1 MQSYKNVTICRN
13 LLHTYYFSYV
23 KCLLYGF
30 YHYLCA
36 IISVIILTTMKY
48 VINMTVN
55 KTSKD
60 GSILGKVSDFQ
71 EELRQHEEAG
81 LNNYKKHPHV
91 SACDRESL
99 VNNRHTGKT
108 EKVII
113 FGSNSYLGATIL
125 PEAVEKAIE
134 VTKEF
139 GIGSG
144 GVPLLTGTTIYQ
156 TQLERTIAD
165 KTGFGDAMLFSSG
178 YTANLGVIS
187 GLLRSNHLIIHDKLD
202 HASLL
207 DATVLSGAKMLRFR
221 HGDMEHLEKLLSAN
235 ADQYPNGIMVATDGV
250 FSMDGDIANI
260 PRILELCKKYNAIL
274 LIDDA
279 HATGVIGEK
288 GAGTLSYY
296 GITERNNIIVTG
308 TLSKAVG
315 TIGGYITASQE
326 IIDYLRIYA
335 RSNMFSTSLPPSVCA
350 AAIEVFKKMDNSD
363 IVDKLSQ
370 NTLYLQNALRTAGF
384 NILNTQTPIIPLVV
398 GDTGVLTYMVKDA
411 FDSGYFINA
420 IIPPVVPAN
429 LTRFRISVMA
439 SHTKEDM
446 DGLVALLISLFEKY
460 GLQRYVK

>member
-1 MQSYKNVTICRN
+1 MGAKYIRKIP
-13 LLHTYYFSYV
+13 
-23 KCLLYGF
+23 
-30 YHYLCA
+30 YLC
-36 IISVIILTTMKY
+36 IIIYIIILTDMKY
-48 VINMTVN
+48 VVNMTSN
-55 KTSKD
+55 KNSRD
-60 GSILGKVSDFQ
+60 GSILGKVADFQ
-71 EELRQHEEAG
+71 EELKQHEEAG

-99 VNNRHTGKT
+99 VYNRHTDKI
-108 EKVII
+108 EKLVI
-113 FGSNSYLGATIL
+113 FGSNSYLGATTF
-125 PEAVEKAIE
+125 PEAIEKAMA

-156 TQLERTIAD
+156 TELEKVIAN

-178 YTANLGVIS
+178 YTANLGIIS

-202 HASLL
+202 HASML
-207 DATVLSGAKMLRFR
+207 DATVLSGAKMLRFK
-221 HGDMEHLEKLLSAN
+221 HGDMAHLQKMLEAN
-235 ADQYPNGIMVATDGV
+235 AEKYPNGIMVATDGV

-260 PRILELCKKYNAIL
+260 PEILALCRKYNALL

-288 GAGTLSYY
+288 GAGTLSHY
-296 GITERNNIIVTG
+296 GITEREGIIVTG

-315 TIGGYITASQE
+315 TVGGYITASQE

-350 AAIEVFKKMDNSD
+350 GAIEVFKKMDNSD
-363 IVDKLSQ
+363 VVEKLRE
-370 NTLYLQNALRTAGF
+370 NTVYLQTALREAGF
-384 NILNTQTPIIPLVV
+384 NILNTETPIIPLVV
-398 GDTGVLTYMVKDA
+398 GDIEVLTYMVKDA

-420 IIPPVVPAN
+420 IVPPVVPPN

-439 SHTKEDM
+439 NHTKEDM
-446 DGLVALLISLFEKY
+446 DGLVNLLIKLFEKY
-460 GLQRYVK
+460 NLPRYVK

>member
-1 MQSYKNVTICRN
+1 
-13 LLHTYYFSYV
+13 
-23 KCLLYGF
+23 
-30 YHYLCA
+30 
-36 IISVIILTTMKY
+36 MKY
-48 VINMTVN
+48 TVNMTSN
-55 KTSKD
+55 KNSKD
-60 GSILGKVSDFQ
+60 GSILGKVADFQ
-71 EELRQHEEAG
+71 QELKQHEAAG

-99 VNNRHTGKT
+99 VYNRHTNKT
-108 EKVII
+108 EKLVI
-113 FGSNSYLGATIL
+113 FGSNSYLGSTIF
-125 PEAVEKAIE
+125 PEAIEKATA

-156 TQLERTIAD
+156 TELEKVIAE
-165 KTGFGDAMLFSSG
+165 KTGFDDAMLFSSG
-178 YTANLGVIS
+178 YTANLGIIS

-207 DATVLSGAKMLRFR
+207 DATVLSGAKMLRFK
-221 HGDMEHLEKLLSAN
+221 HGDMNHLRKILEAN
-235 ADQYPNGIMVATDGV
+235 AEKYPNGIMVATDGV

-260 PRILELCKKYNAIL
+260 PEILALCREYNALL

-288 GAGTLSYY
+288 GAGTLSHY
-296 GITERNNIIVTG
+296 GITDREGIIVTG

-315 TIGGYITASQE
+315 TVGGYITASQE

-350 AAIEVFKKMDNSD
+350 GAIEVFKKMDSSD
-363 IVDKLSQ
+363 VVEKLRE
-370 NTLYLQNALRTAGF
+370 NTVYMQNALRTAGF
-384 NILNTQTPIIPLVV
+384 NILNTETPIIPLVV
-398 GDTGVLTYMVKDA
+398 GDIEVLTYMVKDA
-411 FDSGYFINA
+411 FDNGYFINA
-420 IIPPVVPAN
+420 IVPPVVPPN

-446 DGLVALLISLFEKY
+446 DGLVDLLIKLFEKY
-460 GLQRYVK
+460 NLPRYVK